1 MYAAAAA
8 AKSLQLCPT
17 LQPHR
22 RQPTRLCRP
31 WDSPG
36 KNTEVGCYFLLRLM
50 YAGLHKILST
60 GNVVHSGSGQGNWPI
75 SPGLSNQHLTPH
87 QFPSLRAHH
96 PNFGSSQSRVREQ
109 EQPYIVTMVVA
120 TVGAGSVH
128 GARRRTSLVGGQTAS
143 DRARPQDW

>member
-8 AKSLQLCPT
+8 AKSLQSCPT

-36 KNTEVGCYFLLRLM
+36 KNTGVGCYFLLRLM

-75 SPGLSNQHLTPH
+75 SPGLSNQQLTPH
-87 QFPSLRAHH
+87 RFPSLRAHH
-96 PNFGSSQSRVREQ
+96 PNWLEPVPCQRTRMALYRHPGCCHCGSWL
-109 EQPYIVTMVVA
+109 
-120 TVGAGSVH
+120 GAWGT
-128 GARRRTSLVGGQTAS
+128 AQDITWRTDSE
-143 DRARPQDW
+143 